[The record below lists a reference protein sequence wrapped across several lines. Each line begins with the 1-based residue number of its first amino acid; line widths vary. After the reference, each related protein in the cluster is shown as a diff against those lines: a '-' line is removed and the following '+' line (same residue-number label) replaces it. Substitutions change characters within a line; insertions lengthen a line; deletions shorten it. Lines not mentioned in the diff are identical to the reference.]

1 MDDKYI
7 QLVRHTIGNNI
18 AHAAL
23 YHHGESHRTSDEI
36 KGIQARIVE
45 RLEKKVA
52 ERGITDDGFLGVLAA
67 LKKSDW
73 GDALSYAKFRIVY
86 DAYVTPVE
94 KEAVRERDKLFRNHG

>member
-1 MDDKYI
+1 MNNEYI
-7 QLVRHTIGNNI
+7 QFVRHTIGNNI

-23 YHHGESHRTSDEI
+23 YHHGESDRTSDEI

-52 ERGITDDGFLGVLAA
+52 ERGITDDGFLEVLAA

-86 DAYVTPVE
+86 DAYVAPVE
-94 KEAVRERDKLFRNHG
+94 NEAERERDKIFRSHR